1 MKKPHIWALAG
12 IVALGAFL
20 RFYLITEIPPGLYPD
35 EAMNGNNALEAL
47 ATGHFKVFYPENN
60 GREGLFIN
68 IQALSLALF
77 GATPSALRIVS
88 SLFGTLTILGVYL
101 VAKELFPAKNS
112 NVKIPM
118 SNKIQN
124 PNDPD
129 KKDRWGFGAWDFI
142 GNWKLEIGNYEVALL
157 AAFFTATSYWHLNFS
172 RIGFRAIMVPFFA
185 TFAMYFLLKGLR
197 KGRALDLI
205 AAGLFTGL
213 GLYTY
218 IAFRFMAF
226 VFAVPIVVA
235 LWQWAKKR
243 RHDIAGKQSDFPR
256 EVRLLPVSF
265 CVPCIV
271 ALYTF
276 VVFATL
282 IPLGLYFINHP
293 QDFLNRADEVSVF
306 AAASPVREFA
316 RSTGLTL
323 QMFFYQGDCNWRHN
337 FNCAPA
343 LHPLVA
349 LFFLTGI
356 ISLWKSD
363 FHKFYRWRTVLL
375 GIWTLSLMLPAALT
389 RESIPHA
396 LRAIGVIP
404 PVMLMAGLG
413 AERALRGLL
422 QWIERQK
429 EKWPQYAR
437 ERTRLRYE
445 LLILFV
451 LVLLV
456 IPLTTYRA
464 YFLRW
469 SSHQKTYEAF
479 DASSYHL
486 GQYLAGLPRDV
497 QKYVAVNT
505 LGVLVRGIPMPSQ
518 TVMFATDTFSQVKRE
533 RKNLV
538 YLVGSDIA
546 DRITIAAGQK
556 TLVAL
561 IDSSDRAL
569 LREIQNK
576 YPELQVKV
584 PGDFVV
590 LQNY

>member
-1 MKKPHIWALAG
+1 MKKPHIWALVG

-68 IQALSLALF
+68 IQAISVAAF
-77 GATPSALRIVS
+77 GPTPWALRVVS

-101 VAKELFPAKNS
+101 VAKELFPAKNP

-124 PNDPD
+124 PNNQ
-129 KKDRWGFGAWDFI
+129 DRKNRLGFGAWDFI

-172 RIGFRAIMVPFFA
+172 RIGFRAIMVPFFTA
-185 TFAMYFLLKGLR
+185 FAMYFLLRGLR
-197 KGRALDLI
+197 KGGALDLI

-213 GLYTY
+213 GLHTY
-218 IAFRFMAF
+218 IAFRFMVF
-226 VFAVPIVVA
+226 VFAVPIVWY

-243 RHDIAGKQSDFPR
+243 RHDIAGKQSDFSR
-256 EVRLLPVSF
+256 EVRLLPVPVSS

-271 ALYTF
+271 ALYAF
-276 VVFATL
+276 VVFVAL
-282 IPLGLYFINHP
+282 IPLGLYLINHP

-306 AAASPVREFA
+306 AAASPIREFA
-316 RSTGLTL
+316 RSAGLTL
-323 QMFFYQGDCNWRHN
+323 QMFFYKGDCNWRHN
-337 FNCAPA
+337 FNCAPL

-349 LFFLTGI
+349 LFFLAGVIT
-356 ISLWKSD
+356 LLKSN
-363 FHKFYRWRTVLL
+363 FNRVTRTLIGVWL
-375 GIWTLSLMLPAALT
+375 GALMLPAALT

-404 PVMLMAGLG
+404 PVMILSALG
-413 AERALRGLL
+413 AERLGSFILL
-422 QWIERQK
+422 WFEKQKSRRQDYGR
-429 EKWPQYAR
+429 QLMRIQR
-437 ERTRLRYE
+437 EMK
-445 LLILFV
+445 ILFI

-456 IPLTTYRA
+456 IPLATYRA
-464 YFLRW
+464 YFLFW
-469 SSHQKTYEAF
+469 ANHEKTYEAF
-479 DASSYHL
+479 DASSWHL
-486 GQYLAGLPRDV
+486 GEFLARAEPEI
-497 QKYVAVNT
+497 KKIIAVNT
-505 LGVLVRGIPMPSQ
+505 LGVPVRGIPMPAQ
-518 TVMFATDTFSQVKRE
+518 TVMFATDTFGEKERA
-533 RKNLV
+533 RKNFV
-538 YLVGSDIA
+538 YLVGADIA
-546 DRITIAAGQK
+546 DTIAIQTGQK
-556 TLVAL
+556 TTIAFV
-561 IDSSDRAL
+561 DGGDRAL
-569 LREIQNK
+569 IRAIQNK